1 MHQGTPSGISSVIYT
16 SKNQT
21 HKRREVVNKLHV
33 IVPLRIPCYSWM
45 ECYDVLNS
53 YILAPWFYYSSN
65 SLAKCVHVLCS
76 QICFMLQVLNNGIEQ
91 QIRLFANNQMYLGV
105 CTWRPIITAWIGFL
119 IDRRSHKSFYVRDNQ
134 FYNRQR
140 LDVC

>member
-1 MHQGTPSGISSVIYT
+1 
-16 SKNQT
+16 
-21 HKRREVVNKLHV
+21 
-33 IVPLRIPCYSWM
+33 M

-91 QIRLFANNQMYLGV
+91 QTRLFANNQMYSQKYINKLLV
-105 CTWRPIITAWIGFL
+105 QLEIK
-119 IDRRSHKSFYVRDNQ
+119 DD
-134 FYNRQR
+134 
-140 LDVC
+140 